1 MAATSPQWTS
11 KSIDNIAIGL
21 SSKCQLH
28 IYEGTIRSSKTVTAI
43 QEFYEAVQSSSEQ
56 LHLMA
61 ASDLDAIRENLLN
74 SEFGL
79 LATHPETCKLIKD
92 KIGGYYISVQSDLK
106 NSPLQERR
114 ILLAGYSDAAKWQ
127 KILGKTFGVVL
138 VDEVNTANEQF
149 IDECFAR
156 QVSVDDP
163 LMIWTL
169 NGDNPQHWVYQK
181 YINRANIVGKAP
193 ATIRAEMDKSEK
205 APGWYY
211 THWLMT
217 DNPIMTPDKI
227 ARAMRIYPVGSY
239 YYTIKILGERGVPGD
254 LIYIDYLSDTQ
265 IIDAYAKDERG
276 AFKYKLC
283 RFVIG
288 VDIGESKACN
298 AYVLLGYTSDYSLC
312 VVLDVDSFV
321 KLGYAQKKER
331 LNSFIKRSETIM
343 RKFNYNLRSSLEG
356 ISVDSA
362 EGNFINDLKG
372 EYMVQGVNVI
382 ASYKATIKQRID
394 MNIVALSSGKLLFDK
409 AAEKV
414 YRAFSVAKWAE
425 GKKGEERE
433 DKGEEHIDILD
444 ATEYGQTVHM
454 RALMLAKRAQ

>member
-1 MAATSPQWTS
+1 MNSAPTFTS
-11 KSIDNIAIGL
+11 KCVDNLAIGL
-21 SSKCQLH
+21 SGKCQLH

-43 QEFYEAVQSSSEQ
+43 QEFYESVQCSNEV
-56 LHLMA
+56 LHLIA
-61 ASDLDAIRENLLN
+61 AADLDAIRENILN
-74 SEFGL
+74 SQFGL
-79 LATHPETCKLIKD
+79 LVTHPETCRLMKD
-92 KIGGYYISVQSDLK
+92 KIGSYYVSIRSDIPSNIL
-106 NSPLQERR
+106 ERR
-114 ILLAGYSDAAKWQ
+114 VLLAGYTSADRWEKV
-127 KILGKTFGVVL
+127 LGKTLGIIL
-138 VDEVNTANEQF
+138 VDEVNTANKQF

-156 QVSVDDP
+156 QVSVDNP

-169 NGDNPQHWVYQK
+169 NGDNPQHWIYQD
-181 YINRANIVGKAP
+181 YINRAKIIGNVP
-193 ATIRAEMDKSEK
+193 VTIQAEMDRVEK
-205 APGWYY
+205 NKGWYY
-211 THWLMT
+211 THWVMS
-217 DNPIMTPDKI
+217 DNPVMTPEKI
-227 ARAMRIYPVGSY
+227 QRAVAIYPKGSY

-254 LIYIDYLSDTQ
+254 LIYLDYLNDNQ

-298 AYVLLGYTSDYSLC
+298 AFVLLGFTIDYSLC
-312 VVLDVDSFV
+312 VVLDIDSFV
-321 KLGYAQKKER
+321 KLGYAAKKER
-331 LNSFIKRSETIM
+331 LKSFVVRTEEKIKR
-343 RKFNYNLRSSLEG
+343 FNYNLRTTLEG
-356 ISVDSA
+356 ISIDSA

-372 EYMVQGVNVI
+372 EYMRVGITVI
-382 ASYKATIKQRID
+382 SSYKATIKQRID

-425 GKKGEERE
+425 NKKGEERE

>member
-1 MAATSPQWTS
+1 MNATPIFTD
-11 KSIDNIAIGL
+11 KSLDNIAIGL
-21 SSKCQLH
+21 CGKCHLH

-43 QEFYEAVQSSSEQ
+43 QEFYEAVCASEEV
-56 LHLMA
+56 LHLIA
-61 ASDLDAIRENLLN
+61 AADLDAIRENILN
-74 SEFGL
+74 SQFGL
-79 LATHPETCKLIKD
+79 IATHPETCKLVKD
-92 KIGGYYISVQSDLK
+92 KIGSYYVAIRSDIPSNIL
-106 NSPLQERR
+106 ERR
-114 ILLAGYSDAAKWQ
+114 VLLAGYTSADRWEKV
-127 KILGKTFGVVL
+127 LGKTLGVIL
-138 VDEVNTANEQF
+138 VDEVNTANKQF

-156 QVSVDDP
+156 QVSVDNP

-169 NGDNPQHWVYQK
+169 NGDNPQHWVYQE
-181 YINRANIVGKAP
+181 YINRAKIIGNAP
-193 ATIRAEMDKSEK
+193 ATIRAEMDRVEK
-205 APGWYY
+205 TRGWYY
-211 THWLMT
+211 THWVMS
-217 DNPIMTPDKI
+217 DNPVMTPEKI
-227 ARAMRIYPVGSY
+227 ERAAAIYPKGSY

-254 LIYIDYLSDTQ
+254 LIYLDYLTDKQ

-298 AYVLLGYTSDYSLC
+298 AFVLLGYTSDYSLC
-312 VVLDVDSFV
+312 VVLEVDSFV

-331 LNSFIKRSETIM
+331 LNAFIKRAEIVM

-356 ISVDSA
+356 VSVDSA

-372 EYMVQGVNVI
+372 EYMGQGVNVI